1 VKELDG
7 GGREAVRRDDG
18 GRTPSRTRRGITL
31 PLSETFTAIVMA
43 ILFFTVLT
51 PIGLIM
57 RLTGRD
63 PLRLR
68 LDREALSYWLTRGRA
83 QDTRQTSMTRQ
94 F

>member
-1 VKELDG
+1 VEELDG
-7 GGREAVRRDDG
+7 GRREALHRDDG

-31 PLSETFTAIVMA
+31 PLSKTRSAIVMA
-43 ILFFTVLT
+43 ILFFGVLT
-51 PIGLIM
+51 PLGLIM

-68 LDREALSYWLTRGRA
+68 LDREASSYWLTRGRA